1 MMATHQ
7 QQLAGL
13 ARQRFSG
20 GEVSKAADWE
30 LCITLLRTKAP
41 VVQQRAAKHLRQ
53 YVETAVREMSTDA
66 FARFEGELYQRI
78 FALVRGSDMTERLG
92 GVAALDELI
101 DASSTAAETK
111 IIKFSNNLSN
121 ALRVNTDHT
130 VLVQVRRHCFFHV
143 FQCDPLCSDACINNT
158 QHNRCEQPASAGPWL
173 LTLANADWH

>member
-130 VLVQVRRHCFFHV
+130 VLVQVGRCLLFCRCGLWCRDV
-143 FQCDPLCSDACINNT
+143 CSNNT
-158 QHNRCEQPASAGPWL
+158 NTHLHAYNHGVRVGTLWL
-173 LTLANADWH
+173 LYI